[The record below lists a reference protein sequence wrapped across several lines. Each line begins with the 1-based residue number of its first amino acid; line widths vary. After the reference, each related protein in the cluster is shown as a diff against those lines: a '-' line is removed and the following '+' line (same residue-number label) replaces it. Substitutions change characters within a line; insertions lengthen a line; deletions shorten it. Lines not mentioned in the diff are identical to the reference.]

1 MSENENEVVRE
12 LLWKAAAT
20 VPVPESRGGETVFA
34 RASRLR
40 RRRRAAVTG
49 VVAAAVAA
57 GVVLGSGVLP
67 GGEGQSVAA
76 SPTAGEFGGD
86 AAGFAKL
93 LPPGVGKVREVSL
106 LRLIKGVPK
115 APLPKDVG
123 PYDGDYAVARDGGVG
138 YVTVRV
144 TPAKAVAAK
153 DVDPDPCHIG
163 NVTPPVLKCTN
174 EKVPGVGVLSIW
186 RTPAQK
192 LTQPSHYGDTLEAR
206 MLLKDGSILAVRDWT
221 GFLGTGSQGPVLKT
235 FPLTRGQLREL
246 ALKPQLLP

>member
-1 MSENENEVVRE
+1 MSENEVVRE

-20 VPVPESRGGETVFA
+20 VPVPESRGSEAVFV

-49 VVAAAVAA
+49 ALAAVVAGGVA
-57 GVVLGSGVLP
+57 LGSGVLP
-67 GGEGQSVAA
+67 GGDGQSVAA
-76 SPTAGEFGGD
+76 SPTAGEFGGG

-93 LPPGVGKVREVSL
+93 LPRDVGKVREVSL

-123 PYDGDYAVARDGGVG
+123 PYDGDYAIAREDGVG

-144 TPAKAVAAK
+144 MTAKGVQAK
-153 DVDPDPCHIG
+153 QADRDPCKIG

-174 EKVPGVGVLSIW
+174 EKVPGGLLSIW
-186 RTPAQK
+186 LTPAQK
-192 LTQPSHYGDTLEAR
+192 LTQPSYYGAELQAR
-206 MLLKDGSILAVRDWT
+206 LLRKDGSVLFVRDWT
-221 GFLGTGSQGPVLKT
+221 GFLGQGSQGPVLKT
-235 FPLTRGQLREL
+235 FPLTRAQLREL
-246 ALKPQLLP
+246 ALRPQLLP

>member
-1 MSENENEVVRE
+1 MSENEVVRE

-20 VPVPESRGGETVFA
+20 VPVPESRGSEAVFV

-49 VVAAAVAA
+49 ALAAVVAGGVA
-57 GVVLGSGVLP
+57 LGSGVLP
-67 GGEGQSVAA
+67 GGDGQSVAA
-76 SPTAGEFGGD
+76 SPTAGEFGGG

-93 LPPGVGKVREVSL
+93 LPRDVGKVREVSL

-123 PYDGDYAVARDGGVG
+123 PYDGDYAIAREDGVG

-144 TPAKAVAAK
+144 MTAKGVQA
-153 DVDPDPCHIG
+153 DRDPCKIG

-174 EKVPGVGVLSIW
+174 EKVPGGLLSIW
-186 RTPAQK
+186 LTPAQK
-192 LTQPSHYGDTLEAR
+192 LTQPSYYGAELQAR
-206 MLLKDGSILAVRDWT
+206 LLRKDGSVLFVRDWT
-221 GFLGTGSQGPVLKT
+221 GFLGQGSQGPVLKT
-235 FPLTRGQLREL
+235 FPLTRAQLREL
-246 ALKPQLLP
+246 ALRPQLLP